1 MEKRDWRFYW
11 KLFRATFT
19 LSAFTFGGGFVII
32 PLMRRKFV
40 EQYHWIEEQEM
51 LDLTA
56 IAQSSPGAIA
66 VNASILVGYR
76 LAGLRGSAV
85 TILATILPPLIIITV
100 ISMFYTAFRDSV
112 LFNTLLKGMRCGV
125 AAVILDVVLTMGKD
139 ILKKRQILA
148 IAIMVCAFIAT
159 WFFKVNVIFIILVC
173 GILGMASALYRE
185 HKDKGGKTACS

>member
-1 MEKRDWRFYW
+1 
-11 KLFRATFT
+11 
-19 LSAFTFGGGFVII
+19 
-32 PLMRRKFV
+32 
-40 EQYHWIEEQEM
+40 M

>member
-1 MEKRDWRFYW
+1 MGKPVKTYRT
-11 KLFRATFT
+11 LFTATLR
-19 LSAFTFGGGFVII
+19 LSACTFGGGFVIV
-32 PLMRRKFV
+32 PLMRKKFV
-40 EQYHWIEEQEM
+40 EELHWIGEQEM
-51 LDLTA
+51 LDLIA

-125 AAVILDVVLTMGKD
+125 AAVILDVVCTLGGTVVKTRSP
-139 ILKKRQILA
+139 LQISVMIGVFA
-148 IAIMVCAFIAT
+148 AAFL
-159 WFFKVNVIFIILVC
+159 FDVNVMLLVLAAAVV
-173 GILGMASALYRE
+173 GGLSALWRQR
-185 HKDKGGKTACS
+185 KGAKA